1 MIFAYTDDVCWL
13 MDVHPIK
20 FLYIDFG
27 ARQQVRSIEFI
38 WHIANLDV
46 HPN

>member
-1 MIFAYTDDVCWL
+1 
-13 MDVHPIK
+13 MDVHP
-20 FLYIDFG
+20 FMIDFG